1 VRFLGAGRTAGP
13 RRPLALAATLTL
25 LLGGGTGSPAA
36 AEAVGRSGVTVQ
48 SGAAEYAPV
57 SASSYALA
65 TSRLPDGRSVV
76 LRWNPCQVITYTLNV
91 RAVPAARRS
100 VVAGEIRT
108 AVSRLGEAT
117 GVRYSY
123 RGTTSS
129 VPRSTNVTRQ
139 GAELVVAVTTPS
151 ATDFDIGNGVLGYG
165 GYRYWQWTTTS
176 SSGRRTSGAAIARGW
191 VVLDVT
197 GLMRL
202 RAGFWAGSTRGNVM
216 LHELAHTAGLN
227 HVSDARQLL
236 YPTLSASAPNGY
248 ASGDRAGL
256 GKVGRTAGCIA
267 VPSNVV
273 TDLT

>member
-1 VRFLGAGRTAGP
+1 VRFLGAGRAAGP
-13 RRPLALAATLTL
+13 RRALALAATLTL

-36 AEAVGRSGVTVQ
+36 AEAVVRSGVVVQ

-65 TSRLPDGRSVV
+65 TSRLPDGRRVV
-76 LRWNPCQVITYTLNV
+76 LRWNPCQVITYTVNV
-91 RAVPAARRS
+91 TAVPAARRT
-100 VVAGEIRT
+100 ALATEIRT
-108 AVSRLGEAT
+108 AVGRLGEAT
-117 GVRYSY
+117 RVVYSY
-123 RGTTSS
+123 RGMTSS

-139 GAELVVAVTTPS
+139 GAELVVAVTTAS
-151 ATDFDIGNGVLGYG
+151 ATDFDIGDGVLGYG

-202 RAGFWAGSTRGNVM
+202 TPGFGPGNTRGNVM

-256 GKVGRTAGCIA
+256 GKVGLTAGCIT

-273 TDLT
+273 TDLR